1 VSFVTIFQILGIVFL
16 ALIPL
21 VLIMKRPAH
30 QTAPPPGAH

>member
-1 VSFVTIFQILGIVFL
+1 LVFI

-30 QTAPPPGAH
+30 QTGPPPAAH